1 MEQAE
6 RMQNL
11 GSAMFT
17 ILDEMRRDLSA
28 QGKSVI
34 NLSIGSPDQPPAE
47 HIMHALLKSAENPA
61 NYGYTLSRGIPAF
74 LESVAQWYARRFG
87 VELDPGT
94 EVLPLLGSQDGLAHI
109 CLCFVN
115 PGDLVLV
122 PDPGYPIYSAGP
134 ALAGGV
140 LHHLPLLA
148 ANNFLPD
155 YGALD
160 PETARRAKVMILN
173 YPSNPV
179 TAA

>member
-74 LESVAQWYARRFG
+74 LESVAQCPAFWRGVGPRNRSITLTGFARR
-87 VELDPGT
+87 PGAYLP
-94 EVLPLLGSQDGLAHI
+94 VL
-109 CLCFVN
+109 
-115 PGDLVLV
+115 
-122 PDPGYPIYSAGP
+122 
-134 ALAGGV
+134 
-140 LHHLPLLA
+140 
-148 ANNFLPD
+148 
-155 YGALD
+155 
-160 PETARRAKVMILN
+160 R
-173 YPSNPV
+173 
-179 TAA
+179 